1 MIVNKI
7 ADAIVFRT
15 LKNIKY
21 GFLEITNFDGEVLK
35 FGNINDKLKSKI
47 IIKHPSLNYNL
58 INNGSIGLAESYIQG
73 YFETDNLSNL
83 IELTAKNIKLIY
95 KFSGILDFSVINFVK
110 NKIIK
115 NTKKRSKE
123 NVAKHYDLGND
134 FFSLW
139 LDETLTYSSAIFED
153 EKQTLSDAQKNK
165 YQKLINLLKPKDN
178 SNVLE
183 IGCGW
188 GGFAEYL
195 GKNYNVKLDCITIS
209 QKQYEFSKKEFI
221 MQV

>member
-58 INNGSIGLAESYIQG
+58 INNGSIGLAESYMQG

-110 NKIIK
+110 NKII
-115 NTKKRSKE
+115 
-123 NVAKHYDLGND
+123 
-134 FFSLW
+134 
-139 LDETLTYSSAIFED
+139 
-153 EKQTLSDAQKNK
+153 
-165 YQKLINLLKPKDN
+165 
-178 SNVLE
+178 
-183 IGCGW
+183 
-188 GGFAEYL
+188 
-195 GKNYNVKLDCITIS
+195 
-209 QKQYEFSKKEFI
+209 
-221 MQV
+221 